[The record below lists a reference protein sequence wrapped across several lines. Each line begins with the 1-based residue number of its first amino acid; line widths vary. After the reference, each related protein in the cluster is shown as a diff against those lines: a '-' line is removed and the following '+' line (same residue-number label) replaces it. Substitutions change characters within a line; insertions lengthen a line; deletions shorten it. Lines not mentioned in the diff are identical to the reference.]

1 MRSREELR
9 ELVGIDVNQLDE
21 ECAQQPQL
29 YEEACD
35 LQAVAK
41 ANAKAAK
48 HFLEQVRA
56 EVMLDYRSGKTTSE
70 VKITETSIVALA
82 DAHEDV
88 IDAKQALVDAEKE
101 SWRCDGLVGAFDHRR
116 SMLSNECGLYESQY
130 YHTGE
135 IRPRHAKKPNPQG
148 VEAEIAGVRTV
159 RRRSTTSD

>member
-9 ELVGIDVNQLDE
+9 ELVGIDVNQLEE

-35 LQAVAK
+35 LQALAK
-41 ANAKAAK
+41 AEAKAAK
-48 HFLEQVRA
+48 HFLEQVKA
-56 EVMLDYRSGKTTSE
+56 EVMLDYRSGKTTSD

-82 DAHEDV
+82 DAHKDV

-101 SWRCDGLVGAFDHRR
+101 SWRCDGLAGAFDHRR

-130 YHTGE
+130 YHSGD
-135 IRPRHAKKPNPQG
+135 IKPRQVKRPDTQS
-148 VEAEIAGVRTV
+148 VEAEIAGVRSV
-159 RRRSTTSD
+159 RRRSSSE